1 MVQVL
6 LDQENTSEGFK
17 DSVKSQVQLLSFI
30 LSDFN
35 LYLGANLL
43 PSNEDKKA
51 LEALKNS
58 KLNEQS
64 ASVAPASAAAPAA
77 PAINLISDSLD
88 DIDDFDDDNDFT
100 VRGATPKSAAAP
112 APAKK
117 ALNIPVGNINP
128 SEFAMHVAQK
138 GGVLGYEE
146 GPVNSFVQKDN
157 YVVMDANKSDHNV
170 FRHEYAV
177 DETGI
182 LPHLNET
189 SRNFEFNLVSDYA
202 ATLMY
207 MMCQVNVLSEN
218 RYKFTSDENLLL
230 CRILSTM
237 EAV

>member
-1 MVQVL
+1 M
-6 LDQENTSEGFK
+6 
-17 DSVKSQVQLLSFI
+17 
-30 LSDFN
+30 
-35 LYLGANLL
+35 GANLL

-64 ASVAPASAAAPAA
+64 ASVAQAPAA
-77 PAINLISDSLD
+77 PAINLISDHMSD
-88 DIDDFDDDNDFT
+88 SFDDFDDDNDFT

-146 GPVNSFVQKDN
+146 GPVNCFVHKDN

-218 RYKFTSDENLLL
+218 RYKFTSEENLLL

>member
-1 MVQVL
+1 M
-6 LDQENTSEGFK
+6 
-17 DSVKSQVQLLSFI
+17 
-30 LSDFN
+30 
-35 LYLGANLL
+35 

-51 LEALKNS
+51 LEELKNS

-64 ASVAPASAAAPAA
+64 ASVAQAPAA
-77 PAINLISDSLD
+77 PAINLISDHMSD
-88 DIDDFDDDNDFT
+88 SFDDFDDDNDFT

-146 GPVNSFVQKDN
+146 GPVNCFVQKDN
-157 YVVMDANKSDHNV
+157 YVVMDANKNDHQV

-202 ATLMY
+202 STLMY